1 MKLLSLKA
9 KLTLLY
15 TLLMTAVVCAVFA
28 ILFSF
33 SNQEILTG
41 VGSQLEERV
50 ADARGDLFCT
60 EGTLE
65 IDSDFLELK
74 DGIYLSL
81 YNTNGVFLYGKIP
94 YGFKNTIPFED
105 GNVRKIQNGNT
116 QYYVLDMIYDIPD
129 YGITDIRGIVSVS
142 AAEKT
147 FLLTIRFALI
157 LLPLI
162 VIATAALGYFM
173 TKRTLRPVDEI
184 TRTVQAIRKDSDLSR
199 RVSLR
204 KGNDEI
210 YRLAATFDSMLAQL
224 EESLMRERQF
234 TSDVAHELRT
244 PLSTM
249 TLLCENL
256 LFEETLS
263 ESVRKDILLLQ
274 KKVAG
279 LSRMVSQLL
288 ILSRADRGQAKIEL
302 EHLNL
307 SELAVLACEEVRDI
321 ASSKNISV
329 LTNIEPDLFISG
341 DETLLIRFFLN
352 LLKNAVSYGNSN
364 GQIRV
369 TLKKSAADSGQ
380 ITGSISDNGIGIST
394 SDLPHIWERF
404 FQADPSRSET
414 ESSGL
419 GLSMV
424 AWIIKEH
431 RGEITV
437 KSTLGKGTTFTFFF
451 PAD

>member
-199 RVSLR
+199 RVGLR

-288 ILSRADRGQAKIEL
+288 IISRADRGQAKIEL

-431 RGEITV
+431 HGEITV

>member
-1 MKLLSLKA
+1 
-9 KLTLLY
+9 
-15 TLLMTAVVCAVFA
+15 
-28 ILFSF
+28 
-33 SNQEILTG
+33 
-41 VGSQLEERV
+41 
-50 ADARGDLFCT
+50 
-60 EGTLE
+60 
-65 IDSDFLELK
+65 
-74 DGIYLSL
+74 
-81 YNTNGVFLYGKIP
+81 
-94 YGFKNTIPFED
+94 
-105 GNVRKIQNGNT
+105 
-116 QYYVLDMIYDIPD
+116 MIYDIPD

-199 RVSLR
+199 RVGLR

-288 ILSRADRGQAKIEL
+288 IISRADRGQAKIEL

-431 RGEITV
+431 HGEITV